1 MRVTKEILE
10 AVDRITEGCTVEITN
25 CGITETYPVVVK
37 HSDDGVFKSNTFI
50 IPTFYYEYLPTIEEL
65 KDKIIIDIA
74 EGWITDFR
82 IVEQEEPIH
91 E

>member
-10 AVDRITEGCTVEITN
+10 AVDRITEGCAVEITN
-25 CGITETYPVVVK
+25 CGITETYPVIVK
-37 HSDDGVFKSNTFI
+37 YREDGMSDAFI

-65 KDKIIIDIA
+65 KDKIIVDIA
-74 EGWITDFR
+74 EGWITNFR

>member
-25 CGITETYPVVVK
+25 CGITETYPVIVE
-37 HSDDGVFKSNTFI
+37 HSEDGMSDAFI
-50 IPTFYYEYLPTIEEL
+50 IPTFFYEYLPTIEDL
-65 KDKIIIDIA
+65 KDKIIVDIA

-82 IVEQEEPIH
+82 IVGQEEPIH

>member
-25 CGITETYPVVVK
+25 CGITETYSVVVK
-37 HSDDGVFKSNTFI
+37 HSDEGVSDAFI

-65 KDKIIIDIA
+65 KDKIIVDIA
-74 EGWITDFR
+74 EGWITNFR

>member
-10 AVDRITEGCTVEITN
+10 AVDKITEGCTVEITN
-25 CGITETYPVVVK
+25 CGIAETYSVIVK
-37 HSDDGVFKSNTFI
+37 HSDDGMSDAFI
-50 IPTFYYEYLPTIEEL
+50 IPSFYYEFLPTIEDL

-74 EGWITDFR
+74 EGWITDFKV
-82 IVEQEEPIH
+82 VEPEEPIH

>member
-37 HSDDGVFKSNTFI
+37 HSDDGMSNVFI
-50 IPTFYYEYLPTIEEL
+50 IPSFYYEYLPTIEDL

>member
-25 CGITETYPVVVK
+25 CGITETYPVIVK
-37 HSDDGVFKSNTFI
+37 HSDDGMPEAFI
-50 IPTFYYEYLPTIEEL
+50 IPSFYYEYLPTIEDL
-65 KDKIIIDIA
+65 KDKIIMDIA
-74 EGWITDFR
+74 EGWIADFR

>member
-1 MRVTKEILE
+1 MRVTKEILK

-25 CGITETYPVVVK
+25 CGITETYPVIVK
-37 HSDDGVFKSNTFI
+37 HSDDGMSDAFI
-50 IPTFYYEYLPTIEEL
+50 IPSFYYEYLPTIEDL
-65 KDKIIIDIA
+65 KDKIIIDNA
-74 EGWITDFR
+74 EGWIADFR

>member
-10 AVDRITEGCTVEITN
+10 VVDKITEGCTVEITN
-25 CGITETYPVVVK
+25 CGIAETYPVIVK
-37 HSDDGVFKSNTFI
+37 HRDDGMSEAFI
-50 IPTFYYEYLPTIEEL
+50 IPSFYYEYLPTIEDL

-74 EGWITDFR
+74 EGWITDFK
-82 IVEQEEPIH
+82 IVEPEEPTH

>member
-10 AVDRITEGCTVEITN
+10 VVDRIAEGCTVEITN
-25 CGITETYPVVVK
+25 CGIAETYPVIVK
-37 HSDDGVFKSNTFI
+37 HSDDGMSDAFI
-50 IPTFYYEYLPTIEEL
+50 IPSFYYEYLYLPTIEDL

-74 EGWITDFR
+74 EGWITDFKV
-82 IVEQEEPIH
+82 VEPEEPIH

>member
-25 CGITETYPVVVK
+25 CGITETYPVIAE
-37 HSDDGVFKSNTFI
+37 HSDEGTSNAFI

-65 KDKIIIDIA
+65 KDKIIVDIA